1 MTEVKKETDKKLSKG
16 GSSYRAKPTRIA
28 MTDPSF
34 KGGIKE
40 LEGFYFDFMPDAL
53 NGERFEKSLEAMV
66 NFVGR
71 GGGGDFKNG
80 NLIARALEDMT
91 PVTLAQP

>member
-1 MTEVKKETDKKLSKG
+1 MTEVKRETDKKHGKG
-16 GSSYRAKPTRIA
+16 GSSYKAKSTRVA

-53 NGERFEKSLEAMV
+53 NSERFEKRLEAMV

-71 GGGGDFKNG
+71 G
-80 NLIARALEDMT
+80 
-91 PVTLAQP
+91 